1 MEKEAM
7 KKCPYC
13 AELIKAEAVKCRYCN
28 SDLRNKGFNLD
39 FLTTP
44 GYWKRVNEGKKIAGV
59 CTGIARQLESPI
71 LIMPLRLFF
80 IVTTI
85 FYGFGIILYIILWL
99 LMPAPTDTPDVKDQF
114 YGFPGG
120 SSGDSESVTP
130 EESKKDSE
138 PFEELT
144 ITDTDDASEPEPE
157 SEPPVSE
164 NEQEQPKDTST
175 NERRMMIPATG
186 IATFVV
192 GFGLALFLYMA
203 AVESF
208 TSIIVPSWL
217 LLSGLIA
224 VIGILIVTVR
234 ELGFRKKTIGL
245 ENV

>member
-1 MEKEAM
+1 MEQEAM

-59 CTGIARQLESPI
+59 CTGIAQQLESPI

-85 FYGFGIILYIILWL
+85 FYGFGLILYVILWL
-99 LMPAPTDTPDVKDQF
+99 LMPAPTDTPEVKSEP
-114 YGFPGG
+114 YGFPG
-120 SSGDSESVTP
+120 STSGDSEPIKP
-130 EESKKDSE
+130 EEPEKESE

-144 ITDTDDASEPEPE
+144 ITDTSEASEPEP
-157 SEPPVSE
+157 SGTE
-164 NEQEQPKDTST
+164 NEEEQPKDIPA
-175 NERRMMIPATG
+175 NERRMMNPVIG
-186 IATFVV
+186 IATFVI
-192 GFGLALFLYMA
+192 GFGLALLMYMA

-208 TSIIVPSWL
+208 TSFIMPSWL
-217 LLSGLIA
+217 LLPGLVA
-224 VIGILIVTVR
+224 VIGILVVTVR
-234 ELGFRKKTIGL
+234 ELGFRKRTVGL